1 MTLTLERMRALT
13 RKGLGGLDDTDL
25 PDLDCDELLNL
36 SLWDL
41 EAKYDFEEKET
52 QWTALLVDG
61 DFQYSLPGI
70 VGGFILDAIES
81 ISVIDPEGS
90 RRKLDRMTRAW
101 YDETFDDDDI
111 DLPRFYLR
119 EGEILTVYPTPGPT
133 EDGLTISLTGKEGIA
148 SMVSGTKEVTGLPRN
163 WDDLVV
169 MGAVTLGHYYA
180 QDYREARESMTIQ
193 TALIRS
199 TVPTLA
205 KEEQDARYAGLDVQE
220 GPPVGEPQISHRNI
234 RRSLF
239 FR

>member
-1 MTLTLERMRALT
+1 MRALT
-13 RKGLGGLDDTDL
+13 RKGLGGLNEDDLSD
-25 PDLDCDELLNL
+25 PDCDELLNL

-52 QWTALLVDG
+52 QWTRILADG
-61 DFQYSLPGI
+61 VFEYILPNVSEDFL
-70 VGGFILDAIES
+70 LDAIES
-81 ISVIDPEGS
+81 VAVIDPEGS
-90 RRKLDRMTRAW
+90 RRKLDRMTRSW
-101 YDETFDDDDI
+101 YDETFDDDDL

-119 EGEILTVYPTPGPT
+119 ENLILTVYPTPGPN
-133 EDGLTISLTGKEGIA
+133 EDGLTLSLTGKEGIA
-148 SMVSGTKEVTGLPRN
+148 TMVEGIKEVTGLPRN
-163 WDDLVV
+163 WDELVV

-180 QDYREARESMTIQ
+180 QDYRESRESMTLQ
-193 TALIRS
+193 TAKIRS

-239 FR
+239 FG

>member
-1 MTLTLERMRALT
+1 MTLTLDRMRALT
-13 RKGLGGLDDTDL
+13 RKGLGGLDDQDL

-52 QWTALLVDG
+52 QWTSVLVENV
-61 DFQYSLPGI
+61 FEYTLPT
-70 VGGFILDAIES
+70 VAGGHLLDAIES
-81 ISVIDPEGS
+81 ISVIDTEGS
-90 RRKLDRMTRAW
+90 RRKLDRMTRSW
-101 YDETFDDDDI
+101 YDERFDDDDLA
-111 DLPRFYLR
+111 LPRFYLR
-119 EGEILTVYPTPGPT
+119 ENLILTVYPTPGAT
-133 EDGLTISLTGKEGIA
+133 EDGLVISLTGKEGIET
-148 SMVSGTKEVTGLPRN
+148 MVEGVKEVTGLPRN
-163 WDDLVV
+163 WDELVV

-180 QDYREARESMTIQ
+180 QDYREARESMTLQ
-193 TALIRS
+193 TAKIRS

-239 FR
+239 FG